1 MGESSTLKLK
11 LNGAVQA
18 CNPGQT
24 IIKKDQDNKEIIA
37 EIKKY
42 QDGVFRIYVPLQ
54 MVTVMT
60 DGKSV
65 EVVAPQIL
73 NNRAA
78 GLCGDMNGEEVADL
92 KTPLKCVMKP
102 KLVAL
107 SYMLNKANCHS
118 IPQQDLAEFQREEQQ
133 CIKETFVKTPIMTI
147 FERVKRMTLPLIS
160 THKVEKQMNKICIS
174 KEKVKTCGGLLAGG
188 LGGSEMTKSKMV
200 KFACVPAPSSK
211 AEGLKRRA
219 MGGEALDFELNELP
233 VSYTKMEKEPISC
246 GVGNGEEV
254 MGGGYG
260 SETGMGGG
268 YRSGF
273 GNGGYGMGGGYGS
286 GSGRVGTG
294 MEGGL
299 GSGLEGHV
307 NGMGGGLR
315 YGGNLNMIIIVKSLT
330 GQTIKLGV
338 KASDTIANIKAKIQN
353 IWAIPPDQQRLIF
366 AGKQL
371 EDGRTLSDYNIQ
383 NNSTIH
389 LVMRLRGEG
398 TCQHIYAKCEENF
411 TQDNC
416 KVSGWAQRNCQNS
429 AVYVL
434 QVSKVG

>member
-1 MGESSTLKLK
+1 
-11 LNGAVQA
+11 
-18 CNPGQT
+18 
-24 IIKKDQDNKEIIA
+24 
-37 EIKKY
+37 
-42 QDGVFRIYVPLQ
+42 
-54 MVTVMT
+54 
-60 DGKSV
+60 
-65 EVVAPQIL
+65 
-73 NNRAA
+73 
-78 GLCGDMNGEEVADL
+78 
-92 KTPLKCVMKP
+92 
-102 KLVAL
+102 
-107 SYMLNKANCHS
+107 
-118 IPQQDLAEFQREEQQ
+118 
-133 CIKETFVKTPIMTI
+133 
-147 FERVKRMTLPLIS
+147 
-160 THKVEKQMNKICIS
+160 
-174 KEKVKTCGGLLAGG
+174 
-188 LGGSEMTKSKMV
+188 MTKSKMV
-200 KFACVPAPSSK
+200 KYACVPAPSSK

-219 MGGEALDFELNELP
+219 MGGETLDFELNELP

-254 MGGGYG
+254 
-260 SETGMGGG
+260 
-268 YRSGF
+268 
-273 GNGGYGMGGGYGS
+273 MGGGYGS

-315 YGGNLNMIIIVKSLT
+315 YGGNLNMIIIVKSLS

-398 TCQHIYAKCEENF
+398 TCQDIYAKCEENF

-416 KVSGWAQRNCQNS
+416 KVSGWAQRNCQKFCGLCPPG
-429 AVYVL
+429 VEGGLGEGVEGGL
-434 QVSKVG
+434 KH